1 MRALEGSQRSQ
12 AKVSPVYSAPLCWFE
27 RSLASSAEDRKA
39 ERGRDDEDLGGERG
53 NAFIK
58 NKANANKS
66 RALNHFVLLANLLAL
81 PQKFEFKSYFN
92 GVHND

>member
-39 ERGRDDEDLGGERG
+39 ERGGEDEDLGGERG
-53 NAFIK
+53 NAFID

-66 RALNHFVLLANLLAL
+66 RALNYFFLLANLLAL
-81 PQKFEFKSYFN
+81 PQKFKFKFDLN
-92 GVHND
+92 GIRND

>member
-39 ERGRDDEDLGGERG
+39 ERGGEDEDLGGERG
-53 NAFIK
+53 NAFID

-66 RALNHFVLLANLLAL
+66 RALNYFFLVS
-81 PQKFEFKSYFN
+81 KFTSLTTKIQI
-92 GVHND
+92 GI